1 MKNTRKLF
9 LIGLALVSAAF
20 ISHRLPIKE
29 GFFEM
34 SKQLE
39 IMNSAFRELN
49 IFYVDPLSPGELM
62 ETGIAAMLK
71 SLDPYTRYYPES
83 KMEDVR
89 FMSTGEYGGVGLSLN
104 ERWDGT
110 FYVVDLKEN
119 APAEQS
125 GIKLGDNLIQIAGS
139 NISHLDM
146 SKIGELIKGTAGTDI
161 TLGIQKPSQKKL
173 VNITLTRE
181 KIKQPD
187 IPYFGMI
194 SDSTGYLILSKF
206 TRTATIEVRKA
217 LIQLTDSMGAKQIIF
232 DLRGNGGGLL
242 REAVNIVNLFVPKG
256 QEVVSMRG
264 KTPEWNKSYST
275 SQKAL
280 LPNIPLVILLDERS
294 ASASEIVAGTLQDID
309 RAVIIGQ
316 ESFGKGLVQQTKKL
330 AYGSRIKITVAKYY
344 TASGRCVQRLH
355 YDDRDD
361 SGDARISADSTLIT
375 YYTKNGRPV
384 IEGRG
389 VIPDI
394 ELKPQTQDYVIE
406 GLVNS
411 GVLFDFV
418 VNTSGDID
426 DSIDLDS
433 FEISDSQWESFLNY
447 TVEQF
452 NDQVLQNTDRAFP
465 YEPLSKKLIVD
476 LETAMNEDG
485 LIGDESIDNTELI
498 SNLKTLIK
506 PNLEVDL
513 TSHEDDIRQVLG
525 KEFVFHLE
533 NTSGVFKFE
542 LPKDKVALEAISTL
556 ESGNYLQIL
565 SGNTNN

>member
-9 LIGLALVSAAF
+9 LIGFALLSTALVSLK
-20 ISHRLPIKE
+20 LPIKE
-29 GFFEM
+29 SFFEM

-39 IMNSAFRELN
+39 IMNSAFRELT

-62 ETGIAAMLK
+62 ETGITAMLK

-104 ERWDGT
+104 ESWNGT

-119 APAEQS
+119 APAEKQ
-125 GIKLGDNLIQIAGS
+125 GIQLGDHLIQIAGS

-146 SKIGELIKGTAGTDI
+146 TKIGELIKGTAGTDI
-161 TLGIQKPSQKKL
+161 TLGIQKPTQKEI

-187 IPYFGMI
+187 VPYFGMI
-194 SDSTGYLILSKF
+194 SETTGYLILSKF
-206 TRTATIEVRKA
+206 TRTASIEVRKA
-217 LIQLTDSMGAKQIIF
+217 LIQLTDSMGAKQIVF

-275 SQKAL
+275 SSKAL
-280 LPNIPLVILLDERS
+280 LPNIPLAILLDERS

-316 ESFGKGLVQQTKKL
+316 ESFGKGLVQQTKTL
-330 AYGSRIKITVAKYY
+330 AYGSRMKITVAKYY
-344 TASGRCVQRLH
+344 TASGRCVQRLN

-361 SGDARISADSTLIT
+361 SGDAQISADSTLAT
-375 YYTKNGRPV
+375 YYTNNGRPV

-394 ELKPQTQDYVIE
+394 ELTPQIQDYVVE

-411 GVLFDFV
+411 GIFFDFAV
-418 VNTSGDID
+418 KTSGDID
-426 DSIDLDS
+426 SSVDLAS
-433 FEISDSQWESFLNY
+433 FKISDQQWESFLNY
-447 TVEQF
+447 TMEQF
-452 NDQVLQNTDRAFP
+452 NDQVIENTERAYP
-465 YEPLSKKLIVD
+465 YEPLSKKLILD
-476 LETAMNEDG
+476 LETAMYEDG
-485 LIGDESIDNTELI
+485 LIGENSDDNAAIIT
-498 SNLKTLIK
+498 NLKTLIQ
-506 PNLEVDL
+506 PDL
-513 TSHEDDIRQVLG
+513 QADLASHEGDLRRVLE

-533 NTSGVFKFE
+533 NTSGVFQFE
-542 LPKDKVALEAISTL
+542 LPQDEVAIRALSTL
-556 ESGNYLQIL
+556 ESGKYMKIL
-565 SGNTNN
+565 SGEAKD

>member
-9 LIGLALVSAAF
+9 LIGLALVSMAL
-20 ISHRLPIKE
+20 ISLRLPIKE
-29 GFFEM
+29 SFFEM

-49 IFYVDPLSPGELM
+49 IFYVDPLSPGALM

-119 APAEQS
+119 APAEQG

-161 TLGIQKPSQKKL
+161 TLGIQKPSQKEL

-187 IPYFGMI
+187 VPYFGMI

-217 LIQLTDSMGAKQIIF
+217 LIQLTDSMGAKQIVF

-361 SGDARISADSTLIT
+361 SGDARISADSTLVT

-394 ELKPQTQDYVIE
+394 ELKPQTQDYVIA
-406 GLVNS
+406 GLINS
-411 GVLFDFV
+411 GVFFDFV
-418 VNTSGDID
+418 VTTSGDIEGA
-426 DSIDLDS
+426 IDLDS
-433 FEISDSQWESFLNY
+433 FEINDRQWESFLQY

-452 NDQVLQNTDRAFP
+452 NDQELQNTDRIFP
-465 YEPLSKKLIVD
+465 YEPLSKKLIID
-476 LETAMNEDG
+476 LEEAMTEDG
-485 LIGDESIDNTELI
+485 FIDSSDLM

-506 PNLEVDL
+506 PNLETDL
-513 TSHEDDIRQVLG
+513 KTHEDDIRQILG
-525 KEFVFHLE
+525 KEYVFHLE

-542 LPKDKVALEAISTL
+542 LPKDLVTLEAISTL
-556 ESGNYLQIL
+556 ESDNYLQIL

>member
-1 MKNTRKLF
+1 MKNTHKLF
-9 LIGLALVSAAF
+9 LIGLAIVSTAL
-20 ISHRLPIKE
+20 ISLRLPIKE

-110 FYVVDLKEN
+110 FYVVDLIEN
-119 APAEQS
+119 GPAEQG

-161 TLGIQKPSQKKL
+161 TLGIQKPSQKEL

-187 IPYFGMI
+187 VPYFGMI

-217 LIQLTDSMGAKQIIF
+217 LIQLTDSMGAKQIVF

-280 LPNIPLVILLDERS
+280 LPNIPLAILLDERS

-355 YDDRDD
+355 YEDRDD
-361 SGDARISADSTLIT
+361 SGDARISADSTLVT

-394 ELKPQTQDYVIE
+394 ELKPQTQDYIVE

-411 GVLFDFV
+411 GVFFDFA

-433 FEISDSQWESFLNY
+433 FEVSDRQWESFLHY
-447 TVEQF
+447 TEEQF
-452 NDQVLQNTDRAFP
+452 NDQVLQNTDRTFP
-465 YEPLSKKLIVD
+465 YEPLSKKIIFD

-485 LIGDESIDNTELI
+485 LIGDEYIDSSDLI

-513 TSHEDDIRQVLG
+513 TSREDDIRQVLG
-525 KEFVFHLE
+525 KELVFHLE

>member
-9 LIGLALVSAAF
+9 LIGLALVSMAL
-20 ISHRLPIKE
+20 ISLRLPIKE
-29 GFFEM
+29 SFFEM

-49 IFYVDPLSPGELM
+49 IFYVDPLSPGALM

-119 APAEQS
+119 APAEQG

-161 TLGIQKPSQKKL
+161 TLGIQKPSQKEL

-187 IPYFGMI
+187 VPYFGMI

-217 LIQLTDSMGAKQIIF
+217 LIQLTDSMGAKKIVF

-361 SGDARISADSTLIT
+361 SGDARISADSTLVT

-394 ELKPQTQDYVIE
+394 ELKPQTQDYVIA
-406 GLVNS
+406 GLINS
-411 GVLFDFV
+411 GVFFDFV
-418 VNTSGDID
+418 VTTSGDIEGA
-426 DSIDLDS
+426 IDVDS
-433 FEISDSQWESFLNY
+433 FEINDRQWESFLQY

-452 NDQVLQNTDRAFP
+452 NDQELQNTDRIFP
-465 YEPLSKKLIVD
+465 YEPLSKKLIID
-476 LETAMNEDG
+476 LEEAMTEDG
-485 LIGDESIDNTELI
+485 FIDSSDLM

-506 PNLEVDL
+506 PNLETDL
-513 TSHEDDIRQVLG
+513 KTHEDDIRQILG
-525 KEFVFHLE
+525 KEYVFHLE

-542 LPKDKVALEAISTL
+542 LPKDLVTLEAISTL
-556 ESGNYLQIL
+556 ESDNYLQIL

>member
-9 LIGLALVSAAF
+9 LIGLALVSMAL
-20 ISHRLPIKE
+20 ISLRLPIKE

-49 IFYVDPLSPGELM
+49 IFYVDPISPGALM

-119 APAEQS
+119 APAEQG

-161 TLGIQKPSQKKL
+161 TLGIQKPSQKEL

-187 IPYFGMI
+187 VPYFGMI

-206 TRTATIEVRKA
+206 TRTATIEVKKA
-217 LIQLTDSMGAKQIIF
+217 LIQLTDSMGAKQIVF

-242 REAVNIVNLFVPKG
+242 REAVKIVNLFVPKG

-316 ESFGKGLVQQTKKL
+316 ESFGKGLVQQTKKI

-361 SGDARISADSTLIT
+361 SGDARISADSTLVT

-394 ELKPQTQDYVIE
+394 ELKPQTQDYVIA
-406 GLVNS
+406 GLINS
-411 GVLFDFV
+411 GVFFDFV
-418 VNTSGDID
+418 VTTSGDIEGA
-426 DSIDLDS
+426 IDLDS
-433 FEISDSQWESFLNY
+433 FEINDRQWGSFLQY

-452 NDQVLQNTDRAFP
+452 NDQELQNTDRIFP
-465 YEPLSKKLIVD
+465 YEPLSKKLIID
-476 LETAMNEDG
+476 LEEAMTEDG
-485 LIGDESIDNTELI
+485 FIDSSDLM

-506 PNLEVDL
+506 PNLETDL
-513 TSHEDDIRQVLG
+513 KTHEDDIRQILG
-525 KEFVFHLE
+525 KEYVFHLE

-542 LPKDKVALEAISTL
+542 LPKDLVTLEAISTL
-556 ESGNYLQIL
+556 ESDNYLQIL

>member
-9 LIGLALVSAAF
+9 LIGLALVSMAL
-20 ISHRLPIKE
+20 ISLRLPIKE

-49 IFYVDPLSPGELM
+49 IFYVDPLSPGALM

-119 APAEQS
+119 APAEQG

-161 TLGIQKPSQKKL
+161 TLGIQKPSQKEL

-187 IPYFGMI
+187 VPYFGMI

-217 LIQLTDSMGAKQIIF
+217 LIQLTDSMGAKQIVF

-361 SGDARISADSTLIT
+361 SGDARISADSTLVT

-394 ELKPQTQDYVIE
+394 ELKPQTQDYVIA
-406 GLVNS
+406 GLINS
-411 GVLFDFV
+411 GVFFDFV
-418 VNTSGDID
+418 VTTSGDIEGA
-426 DSIDLDS
+426 IDLDS
-433 FEISDSQWESFLNY
+433 FEINDRQWESFLQY

-452 NDQVLQNTDRAFP
+452 NDQELQNTDRIFP
-465 YEPLSKKLIVD
+465 YEPLSKKLIID
-476 LETAMNEDG
+476 LEEAMTEDG
-485 LIGDESIDNTELI
+485 FIDSSDLM

-506 PNLEVDL
+506 PNLETDL
-513 TSHEDDIRQVLG
+513 KTHEDDIRQILG
-525 KEFVFHLE
+525 KEYVFHLE

-542 LPKDKVALEAISTL
+542 LPKDLVTLEAISTL
-556 ESGNYLQIL
+556 ESDNYLQIL

>member
-9 LIGLALVSAAF
+9 LIGLALVSMAL
-20 ISHRLPIKE
+20 ISLRLPIKE

-49 IFYVDPLSPGELM
+49 IFYVDPISPGALM

-119 APAEQS
+119 APAEQG

-161 TLGIQKPSQKKL
+161 TLGIQKPSQKEL

-187 IPYFGMI
+187 VPYFGMI

-206 TRTATIEVRKA
+206 TRTATIEVKKA
-217 LIQLTDSMGAKQIIF
+217 LIQLTDSMGAKQIVF
-232 DLRGNGGGLL
+232 DLRGNEGGLL

-361 SGDARISADSTLIT
+361 SGDARISADSTLVT

-394 ELKPQTQDYVIE
+394 ELKPQTQDYVIA
-406 GLVNS
+406 GLINS
-411 GVLFDFV
+411 GVFFDFV
-418 VNTSGDID
+418 VTTSGDIEGA
-426 DSIDLDS
+426 IDLDS
-433 FEISDSQWESFLNY
+433 FEINDRQWESFLQY

-452 NDQVLQNTDRAFP
+452 NDQELQNTDRIFP
-465 YEPLSKKLIVD
+465 YEPLSKKLIID
-476 LETAMNEDG
+476 LEEAMTEDG
-485 LIGDESIDNTELI
+485 FIDSSDLM

-506 PNLEVDL
+506 PNLETDL
-513 TSHEDDIRQVLG
+513 KTHEDDIRQILG
-525 KEFVFHLE
+525 KEYVFHLE

-542 LPKDKVALEAISTL
+542 LPKDLVTLEAISTL
-556 ESGNYLQIL
+556 ESDNYLQIL

>member
-9 LIGLALVSAAF
+9 LIGLALVSMAL
-20 ISHRLPIKE
+20 ISLRLPIKE

-49 IFYVDPLSPGELM
+49 IFYVDPLSPGALM

-119 APAEQS
+119 APAEQG

-161 TLGIQKPSQKKL
+161 TIGIQKPSQKEL

-187 IPYFGMI
+187 VPYFGMI

-217 LIQLTDSMGAKQIIF
+217 LIQLTDSMGAKKIVF

-361 SGDARISADSTLIT
+361 SGDARISADSTLVT

-394 ELKPQTQDYVIE
+394 ELKPQTQDYVIA
-406 GLVNS
+406 GLINS
-411 GVLFDFV
+411 GVFFDFV
-418 VNTSGDID
+418 VTTSGDIEGA
-426 DSIDLDS
+426 IDLDS
-433 FEISDSQWESFLNY
+433 FEINDRQWESFLQY

-452 NDQVLQNTDRAFP
+452 NDQELQNTDRIFP
-465 YEPLSKKLIVD
+465 YEPLSKKLIID
-476 LETAMNEDG
+476 LEEAMTEDG
-485 LIGDESIDNTELI
+485 FIDSSDLM

-506 PNLEVDL
+506 PNLETDL
-513 TSHEDDIRQVLG
+513 KTHEDDIRQILG
-525 KEFVFHLE
+525 KEYVFHLE

-542 LPKDKVALEAISTL
+542 LPKDLVTLEAISTL
-556 ESGNYLQIL
+556 ESDNYLQIL

>member
-9 LIGLALVSAAF
+9 LIGLALVSMAL
-20 ISHRLPIKE
+20 ISLRLPIKE

-49 IFYVDPLSPGELM
+49 IFYVDPLSPGALM

-119 APAEQS
+119 APAEQG

-161 TLGIQKPSQKKL
+161 TLGIQKPSQKEL

-187 IPYFGMI
+187 VPYFGMI

-217 LIQLTDSMGAKQIIF
+217 LIQLTDSMGAKKIVF

-361 SGDARISADSTLIT
+361 SGDARISADSTLVT

-394 ELKPQTQDYVIE
+394 ELKPQTQDYVIA
-406 GLVNS
+406 GLINS
-411 GVLFDFV
+411 GVFFDFV
-418 VNTSGDID
+418 VTTSGDIEGA
-426 DSIDLDS
+426 IDLDS
-433 FEISDSQWESFLNY
+433 FEINDRQWESFLQY

-452 NDQVLQNTDRAFP
+452 NDQELQNTDRIFP
-465 YEPLSKKLIVD
+465 YEPLSKKLIID
-476 LETAMNEDG
+476 LEEAMTEDG
-485 LIGDESIDNTELI
+485 FIDSSELM

-506 PNLEVDL
+506 PNLETDL
-513 TSHEDDIRQVLG
+513 KTHEDDIRQILG
-525 KEFVFHLE
+525 KEYVFHLE

-542 LPKDKVALEAISTL
+542 LPKDLVTLEAISTL

>member
-9 LIGLALVSAAF
+9 LIGLALVSMAF
-20 ISHRLPIKE
+20 ISLRLPIKE

-119 APAEQS
+119 APAEQG

-161 TLGIQKPSQKKL
+161 TLGIQKPSQKEL

-187 IPYFGMI
+187 VPYFGMI

-217 LIQLTDSMGAKQIIF
+217 LIQLTDSMGAKKIVF

-361 SGDARISADSTLIT
+361 SGDARISADSTLVT

-394 ELKPQTQDYVIE
+394 ELKPQTQDYVIA
-406 GLVNS
+406 GLINS
-411 GVLFDFV
+411 GVFFDFV
-418 VNTSGDID
+418 VTTSGDIEG
-426 DSIDLDS
+426 SIDLDS
-433 FEISDSQWESFLNY
+433 FEINDRQWESFLEY

-452 NDQVLQNTDRAFP
+452 NDQELQNTDRIFP
-465 YEPLSKKLIVD
+465 YEPLSKKLIID
-476 LETAMNEDG
+476 LEEAMTEDG
-485 LIGDESIDNTELI
+485 FIDSSELM

-506 PNLEVDL
+506 PNLETDL
-513 TSHEDDIRQVLG
+513 KTHEDDIRQILG
-525 KEFVFHLE
+525 KEYVFHLE

-542 LPKDKVALEAISTL
+542 LPKDLVTLEAISTL

>member
-9 LIGLALVSAAF
+9 LIGLALVSMAL
-20 ISHRLPIKE
+20 ISLRLPIKE

-49 IFYVDPLSPGELM
+49 IFYVDPLSPGALM

-119 APAEQS
+119 APAEQG

-161 TLGIQKPSQKKL
+161 TLGIQKPSQKEL

-187 IPYFGMI
+187 VPYFGMI

-217 LIQLTDSMGAKQIIF
+217 LIQLTDSMGAKKIVF

-361 SGDARISADSTLIT
+361 SGDARISADSTLVT

-394 ELKPQTQDYVIE
+394 ELKPQTQDYVIA
-406 GLVNS
+406 GLINS
-411 GVLFDFV
+411 GVFFDFV
-418 VNTSGDID
+418 VTTSGDIEGA
-426 DSIDLDS
+426 IDLDS
-433 FEISDSQWESFLNY
+433 FEINDRQWESFLQY

-452 NDQVLQNTDRAFP
+452 NDQELQNTDRIFP
-465 YEPLSKKLIVD
+465 YEPLSKRLIID
-476 LETAMNEDG
+476 LEEAMTEDG
-485 LIGDESIDNTELI
+485 FIDSSDLM

-506 PNLEVDL
+506 PNLETDL
-513 TSHEDDIRQVLG
+513 KTHEDDIRQILG
-525 KEFVFHLE
+525 KEYVFHLE

-542 LPKDKVALEAISTL
+542 LPKDLVTLEAISTL
-556 ESGNYLQIL
+556 ESDNYLQIL

>member
-9 LIGLALVSAAF
+9 LIGLALVSMAL
-20 ISHRLPIKE
+20 ISLRLPIKE
-29 GFFEM
+29 SFFEM

-49 IFYVDPLSPGELM
+49 IFYVDPLSPGALM

-119 APAEQS
+119 APAEQG

-161 TLGIQKPSQKKL
+161 TIGIQKPSQKEL

-187 IPYFGMI
+187 VPYFGMI

-217 LIQLTDSMGAKQIIF
+217 LIQLTDSMGAKKIVF

-361 SGDARISADSTLIT
+361 SGDARISADSTLVT

-394 ELKPQTQDYVIE
+394 ELKPQTQDYVIA
-406 GLVNS
+406 GLINS
-411 GVLFDFV
+411 GVFFDFV
-418 VNTSGDID
+418 VTTSGDIEGA
-426 DSIDLDS
+426 IDLDS
-433 FEISDSQWESFLNY
+433 FEINDRQWESFLQY

-452 NDQVLQNTDRAFP
+452 NDQELQNTDRIFP
-465 YEPLSKKLIVD
+465 YEPLSKKLIID
-476 LETAMNEDG
+476 LEEAMTEDG
-485 LIGDESIDNTELI
+485 FIDSSDLM

-506 PNLEVDL
+506 PNLETDL
-513 TSHEDDIRQVLG
+513 KTHEDDIRQILG
-525 KEFVFHLE
+525 KEYVFHLE

-542 LPKDKVALEAISTL
+542 LPKDLVTLEAISTL

>member
-9 LIGLALVSAAF
+9 LIGLALVSAAL
-20 ISHRLPIKE
+20 ISLRPPIKE

-119 APAEQS
+119 APAEQG

-161 TLGIQKPSQKKL
+161 TLGIQKPSQKAL

-187 IPYFGMI
+187 VPYFGMI

-217 LIQLTDSMGAKQIIF
+217 LVQLTDSMGAKQIVF

-280 LPNIPLVILLDERS
+280 LPNIPLAILLDERS

-355 YDDRDD
+355 YEDRDD

-411 GVLFDFV
+411 GVFFDFA

-433 FEISDSQWESFLNY
+433 FEISDRQWESFLHY

-452 NDQVLQNTDRAFP
+452 NDQVLQNTDRTFP
-465 YEPLSKKLIVD
+465 YEPLSKKLILD

-485 LIGDESIDNTELI
+485 LIDNSALI
-498 SNLKTLIK
+498 SNLKTLIQ

-525 KEFVFHLE
+525 KELVFHLE

>member
-9 LIGLALVSAAF
+9 LIGLALVSMAL
-20 ISHRLPIKE
+20 ISLRLPIKE
-29 GFFEM
+29 SFFEM

-49 IFYVDPLSPGELM
+49 IFYVDPLSPGALM

-119 APAEQS
+119 APAEQG

-161 TLGIQKPSQKKL
+161 TLGIQKPSQKEL

-187 IPYFGMI
+187 VPYFGMI

-217 LIQLTDSMGAKQIIF
+217 LIQLTDSMGAKKIVF

-361 SGDARISADSTLIT
+361 SGDARISADSTLVT

-394 ELKPQTQDYVIE
+394 ELKPQTQDYVIA
-406 GLVNS
+406 GLINS
-411 GVLFDFV
+411 GVFFDFV
-418 VNTSGDID
+418 VTTSGDIEGA
-426 DSIDLDS
+426 IDLDS
-433 FEISDSQWESFLNY
+433 FEINDRQWESFLQY

-452 NDQVLQNTDRAFP
+452 NDQELQNTDRIFP
-465 YEPLSKKLIVD
+465 YEPLSKKLIID
-476 LETAMNEDG
+476 LEEAMTEDG
-485 LIGDESIDNTELI
+485 FIDSSELM

-506 PNLEVDL
+506 PNLETDL
-513 TSHEDDIRQVLG
+513 KTHEDDIRQILG
-525 KEFVFHLE
+525 KEYVFHLE

-542 LPKDKVALEAISTL
+542 LPKDLVTLEAISTL
-556 ESGNYLQIL
+556 ESDNYLQIL

>member
-9 LIGLALVSAAF
+9 LIGLALVSAAL
-20 ISHRLPIKE
+20 ISLRLPIKE

-187 IPYFGMI
+187 VPYFGMI

-217 LIQLTDSMGAKQIIF
+217 LIQLTDSMGAKQIVF

-411 GVLFDFV
+411 GVFFDFV

-426 DSIDLDS
+426 DSIDIDS
-433 FEISDSQWESFLNY
+433 FEINDSQWESFLNY

-485 LIGDESIDNTELI
+485 LIGDESIDNSEL
-498 SNLKTLIK
+498 
-506 PNLEVDL
+506 
-513 TSHEDDIRQVLG
+513 
-525 KEFVFHLE
+525 
-533 NTSGVFKFE
+533 
-542 LPKDKVALEAISTL
+542 
-556 ESGNYLQIL
+556 
-565 SGNTNN
+565 

>member
-1 MKNTRKLF
+1 MKNTHKLF
-9 LIGLALVSAAF
+9 LIGLAIVSTAL
-20 ISHRLPIKE
+20 ISLRLPIKE

-119 APAEQS
+119 APAEQG

-161 TLGIQKPSQKKL
+161 TLGIQKPSQKEL

-187 IPYFGMI
+187 VPYFGMI

-217 LIQLTDSMGAKQIIF
+217 LIQLTDSMGAKKIVF

-280 LPNIPLVILLDERS
+280 LPNIPLAILLDERS

-355 YDDRDD
+355 YEDRDD
-361 SGDARISADSTLIT
+361 SGDARISADSTLVT

-394 ELKPQTQDYVIE
+394 ELKPQTQDYVIA
-406 GLVNS
+406 GLINS
-411 GVLFDFV
+411 GVFFDFV
-418 VNTSGDID
+418 VTTCGDIEG
-426 DSIDLDS
+426 SIDLDS
-433 FEISDSQWESFLNY
+433 FEINDRQWESFLQY

-452 NDQVLQNTDRAFP
+452 NDQELQNTDRIFP
-465 YEPLSKKLIVD
+465 YEPLSKKLIID
-476 LETAMNEDG
+476 LEEAMTEDG
-485 LIGDESIDNTELI
+485 FIDSSELM

-506 PNLEVDL
+506 PNLETDL
-513 TSHEDDIRQVLG
+513 KTHEDDIRQILG
-525 KEFVFHLE
+525 KEYVFHLE

-542 LPKDKVALEAISTL
+542 LPKDLVTLEAISTL

>member
-9 LIGLALVSAAF
+9 LIGLALVSMAL
-20 ISHRLPIKE
+20 ISLRLPIKE

-49 IFYVDPLSPGELM
+49 IFYVDPLSPGALM

-119 APAEQS
+119 APAEQG

-161 TLGIQKPSQKKL
+161 TLGIQKPSQKEL

-187 IPYFGMI
+187 VPYFGMI

-217 LIQLTDSMGAKQIIF
+217 LIQLTDSMGAKKIVF

-361 SGDARISADSTLIT
+361 SGDARISADSTLVT

-394 ELKPQTQDYVIE
+394 ELKPQTQDYVIA
-406 GLVNS
+406 GLINS
-411 GVLFDFV
+411 GVFFDFV
-418 VNTSGDID
+418 VTTCGDIEG
-426 DSIDLDS
+426 SIDLDS
-433 FEISDSQWESFLNY
+433 FEINDRQWESFLQY

-452 NDQVLQNTDRAFP
+452 NDQELQNTDRIFP
-465 YEPLSKKLIVD
+465 YEPLSKKLIID
-476 LETAMNEDG
+476 LEEAMTEDG
-485 LIGDESIDNTELI
+485 FIDSSELM

-506 PNLEVDL
+506 PNLETDL
-513 TSHEDDIRQVLG
+513 KTHEDDIRQILG
-525 KEFVFHLE
+525 KEYVFHLE

-542 LPKDKVALEAISTL
+542 LPKDLVTLEAISTL